1 MDLHFCSLSLSES
14 ILLIRGRL
22 HGVSFYDL
30 VERAT
35 HKLVGSLL
43 KVMSSDFKNLFIPV
57 NRPSGLNRQSAFI
70 RLSLTFGRTTRR
82 RAGRQ
87 IQ

>member
-22 HGVSFYDL
+22 HGVSVYDL

-70 RLSLTFGRTTRR
+70 QL
-82 RAGRQ
+82 
-87 IQ
+87 